1 MKLKLNEKDIKLTKD
16 EKTSKWSFRL
26 NGDIRVE
33 NIATKEDAL
42 KYAEKLSKILINQF
56 IKKQVQ

>member
-1 MKLKLNEKDIKLTKD
+1 MKLKLNEKDIKLTQD
-16 EKTSKWSFRL
+16 EKTGKWSFRL

-33 NIATKEDAL
+33 NISTKDDAL
-42 KYAEKLSKILINQF
+42 KYAEKLSKVLINQF